1 MDLFVHLTRDGWQA
15 RFDGLERRCA
25 VGRGGV
31 RADKKE
37 GDGATPAGSW
47 PVRRLLYRADR
58 LPPPPTALPS
68 EPVGAADGWCD
79 DPGDRRYNRPVRL
92 PYPGRHERLWREDE
106 VYDCI
111 LILGYNDDAPVP
123 GLGSAI
129 FLHIARPDYAPTEG
143 CVALDR
149 ADLLDFLRHASP
161 SSRVHVEPPPD

>member
-1 MDLFVHLTRDGWQA
+1 MDLFVHLTRDGWRA

-111 LILGYNDDAPVP
+111 MILGYNDDAPVP
-123 GLGSAI
+123 DRDTLANIRSDLTMAINDATDHGRALFCPSAN
-129 FLHIARPDYAPTEG
+129 ARSLYT
-143 CVALDR
+143 
-149 ADLLDFLRHASP
+149 
-161 SSRVHVEPPPD
+161 